1 MLTGF
6 IGLGNMGRPV
16 ARNLIRLGYTV
27 KLFDLYQPSV
37 DKTMEAG
44 NTGVPVKDVREMA
57 DCDLVFT
64 CLPMPDDVK
73 NMMMGDGL
81 YGVMKKGAVHID
93 LSTIGASA
101 TRELEQDAG
110 RHGLHFIQC
119 TQGKSPAHAE
129 RAEQTLYVGG
139 EKEVVDRLWDEIFM
153 RIAQPVRVVSA
164 EAASAIKLISNMM
177 SGVICLAIAE
187 SIRLGEAA
195 GMDARDVVELCRST
209 GCNSFHL
216 ETNGPFMAAKDFHTR
231 FAVDLER
238 KDMRL
243 ACEMARDKGLDLVI
257 SEKVLA
263 IFNLAHE
270 EGIGQEDVTAIY
282 KMVGRDPG

>member
-37 DKTMEAG
+37 DKAMEAG

-101 TRELEQDAG
+101 TRL
-110 RHGLHFIQC
+110 RTH
-119 TQGKSPAHAE
+119 
-129 RAEQTLYVGG
+129 
-139 EKEVVDRLWDEIFM
+139 
-153 RIAQPVRVVSA
+153 
-164 EAASAIKLISNMM
+164 
-177 SGVICLAIAE
+177 
-187 SIRLGEAA
+187 
-195 GMDARDVVELCRST
+195 
-209 GCNSFHL
+209 
-216 ETNGPFMAAKDFHTR
+216 
-231 FAVDLER
+231 
-238 KDMRL
+238 
-243 ACEMARDKGLDLVI
+243 
-257 SEKVLA
+257 
-263 IFNLAHE
+263 
-270 EGIGQEDVTAIY
+270 
-282 KMVGRDPG
+282 